1 MSSKPLKKDQIENID
16 ISQVNNLQ
24 TSLDDKQNILSE
36 WAFVNWDKTK
46 LDWIETGA
54 EVNTINSDPTGVT
67 GADQVTNV
75 MSLTTAEYNA
85 ITPNI
90 STFYIITDA

>member
-1 MSSKPLKKDQIENID
+1 
-16 ISQVNNLQ
+16 
-24 TSLDDKQNILSE
+24 
-36 WAFVNWDKTK
+36 
-46 LDWIETGA
+46 
-54 EVNTINSDPTGVT
+54 
-67 GADQVTNV
+67 